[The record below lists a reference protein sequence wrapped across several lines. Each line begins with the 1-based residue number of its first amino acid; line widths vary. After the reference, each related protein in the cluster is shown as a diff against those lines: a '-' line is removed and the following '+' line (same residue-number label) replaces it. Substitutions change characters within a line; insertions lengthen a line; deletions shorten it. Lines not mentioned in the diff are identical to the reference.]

1 MIMNKRFLSF
11 VAAAALI
18 GAASAFQANAATVN
32 SDDFNMELTTG
43 KPKKK
48 TKKTSSKK
56 TTRTSSTKT
65 TPAKTETTNTQEP
78 ETTTETSTENSSG
91 SLFGTILGGLTGS
104 SSSSSSSSGVGGLI
118 SSLTSI
124 FDASKTATTDQ
135 LVGTWKYTEPAI
147 VFESDNALQN
157 IGGKVASA
165 TIEKKL
171 QQQFSKYG
179 IKKGAMKMTF
189 DKDGNFTQ
197 TIGSKTLSGTYT
209 VSGKEV
215 KLTYTGG
222 ISQLVGTTQ
231 VSGSSLLIVM
241 KADKLLKYAGTL
253 GKLTGNSTVSTLSS
267 LLGSY
272 DGMEIGLRLEK

>member
-1 MIMNKRFLSF
+1 MNKRFLSF

-32 SDDFNMELTTG
+32 SDDFNTELTTG

-104 SSSSSSSSGVGGLI
+104 SSSSSTSSGVGGLI

-124 FDASKTATTDQ
+124 FDASKTATADQ

>member
-32 SDDFNMELTTG
+32 SDDFNTELTTG

-104 SSSSSSSSGVGGLI
+104 SSSSSTSSGVGGLI

-124 FDASKTATTDQ
+124 FDASKTATADQ

>member
-1 MIMNKRFLSF
+1 MNKRFLSF
-11 VAAAALI
+11 VAAAALL
-18 GAASAFQANAATVN
+18 GAASAFQASAATVN
-32 SDDFNMELTTG
+32 SDDFNTELTIG

-48 TKKTSSKK
+48 TKKTS
-56 TTRTSSTKT
+56 
-65 TPAKTETTNTQEP
+65 
-78 ETTTETSTENSSG
+78 
-91 SLFGTILGGLTGS
+91 ILSGLTGS
-104 SSSSSSSSGVGGLI
+104 SSSSSSTSGVGGLI

-124 FDASKTATTDQ
+124 FDASKTATADQ

-231 VSGSSLLIVM
+231 VSGSDLLIVM
-241 KADKLLKYAGTL
+241 KADKLLKYAGSL

>member
-32 SDDFNMELTTG
+32 SDDFNTELTTG

-124 FDASKTATTDQ
+124 FDASKTATADQ